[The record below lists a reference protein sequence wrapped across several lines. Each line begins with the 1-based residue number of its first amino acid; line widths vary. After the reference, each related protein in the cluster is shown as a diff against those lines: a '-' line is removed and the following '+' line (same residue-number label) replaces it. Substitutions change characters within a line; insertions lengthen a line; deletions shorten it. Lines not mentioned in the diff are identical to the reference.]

1 MRLLAIFAHPDD
13 ESFFCA
19 GTLARYATEGHSV
32 YLICATRGEQGQI
45 IHPEIDA
52 VAYPKGEARGKLRQG
67 ELEAACAILGIH
79 PPIFLDYQDS
89 GYPLEVARANPKAFM
104 HEDLRRV
111 EQVLLEHITQ
121 IQPEV
126 IIGFDPQGYYGHI
139 DHIHLH
145 RATIAAF
152 WLAGNSV
159 QPAPKRLF
167 FPMRSGQI
175 VQKTKFDPEVFSVSE
190 DSFAVQT
197 DVRKYAEQIRSA
209 LLAHRS
215 QVGPPQNFENIQ
227 RDWPGIHEEERF
239 VLGGL
244 RGSFPKMPVD
254 DLFAGLDHSGSR

>member
-1 MRLLAIFAHPDD
+1 MNLLAIFAHPDD

-19 GTLARYATEGHSV
+19 GTLAKYAAQGHGV

-45 IHPEIDA
+45 VHPEIDA
-52 VAYPKGEARGKLRQG
+52 AAYPKGEARGKLRQG

-89 GYPLEVARANPKAFM
+89 GYPLEVARANPQAFM
-104 HEDLRRV
+104 HEDVAEVTQR
-111 EQVLLEHITQ
+111 LLGVIVQ
-121 IQPEV
+121 IRPEV

-145 RATIAAF
+145 RATVAAF
-152 WLAGNSV
+152 WLAGNYM

-167 FPMRSGQI
+167 FPVRSRATVEQ
-175 VQKTKFDPEVFSVSE
+175 TRFDPQVFSVSE
-190 DSFAVQT
+190 DSLAVRM
-197 DVRKYAEQIRSA
+197 DVWAYADTIRAA

-215 QVGPPQNFENIQ
+215 QVGPESSFAQFQ
-227 RDWPGIHEEERF
+227 QQWPGVLEQEKY

-244 RGSFPKMPVD
+244 RGGFPEMPAD
-254 DLFAGLDHSGSR
+254 DLLAGLEP